1 MDIAKQLQYIKKA
14 NNLTQQKMAELTGI
28 TQSTMSD
35 WLNGKASPTITNLI
49 NLANNLNI
57 TLDYLVGRENEDGT
71 IYIMGNQ
78 LSQSENELID
88 KLRQLDDTR
97 KEIAYRYVDFLL
109 NEQQKNNNL

>member
-1 MDIAKQLQYIKKA
+1 MDIAKQLQYIKKT

-57 TLDYLVGRENEDGT
+57 SLDYLIGRENEDGT
-71 IYIMGNQ
+71 IFVMGNE
-78 LSQSENELID
+78 LSKSEN
-88 KLRQLDDTR
+88 KLLDMVRQLHDDDKDTIY
-97 KEIAYRYVDFLL
+97 KLVESILL
-109 NEQQKNNNL
+109 SYKIKK